1 VRLLSRPGHKAPDL
15 PAGAEAFGLSWY
27 GCGNEVVG
35 DLWII
40 AMDSCRRLIPS
51 RAGNGKVSK
60 WHVLPVQWLCT
71 GSELKQNNFGDL
83 RGSQT

>member
-1 VRLLSRPGHKAPDL
+1 
-15 PAGAEAFGLSWY
+15 
-27 GCGNEVVG
+27 VVG

-71 GSELKQNNFGDL
+71 GSEMKQNDFSDL
-83 RGSQT
+83 RGTQS